1 MWKLIKLVIV
11 VLILGGIIYYI
22 MDYNKKDENSIINS
36 TKEFGKDAINKVQK
50 KSEDFLEEAQKL
62 TDSTEALKTARSK
75 LKE

>member
-36 TKEFGKDAINKVQK
+36 TKEFGNDAINKVQK
-50 KSEDFLEEAQKL
+50 KSEDFLEEAQKIA
-62 TDSTEALKTARSK
+62 DSTEALKNARVK
-75 LKE
+75 IKE

>member
-50 KSEDFLEEAQKL
+50 KSEDFLEEAQKIA
-62 TDSTEALKTARSK
+62 DSTEALKNARVK
-75 LKE
+75 IKE

>member
-36 TKEFGKDAINKVQK
+36 TKEFGNDAINKVQK
-50 KSEDFLEEAQKL
+50 KSEDFLEEAQKIA
-62 TDSTEALKTARSK
+62 DSTEALKNARMK
-75 LKE
+75 IKE

>member
-22 MDYNKKDENSIINS
+22 TDYNKKDENSIINS
-36 TKEFGKDAINKVQK
+36 TKEFGNDAINKVQK

-62 TDSTEALKTARSK
+62 TDSTEVLKTAREK
-75 LKE
+75 IKE

>member
-36 TKEFGKDAINKVQK
+36 TKEFGTDAINKVQK

-75 LKE
+75 IKE

>member
-1 MWKLIKLVIV
+1 MWKLIKFVIV

-36 TKEFGKDAINKVQK
+36 TKEFGNDAINKVQK

-62 TDSTEALKTARSK
+62 TDSTEVLKTAREK
-75 LKE
+75 IKE